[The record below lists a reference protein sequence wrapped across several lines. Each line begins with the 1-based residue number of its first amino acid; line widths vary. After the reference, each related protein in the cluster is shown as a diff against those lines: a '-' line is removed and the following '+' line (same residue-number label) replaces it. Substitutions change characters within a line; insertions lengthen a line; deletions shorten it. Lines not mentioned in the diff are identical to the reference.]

1 MTNTFCKKKKVP
13 VYLALIVR
21 NFLYH
26 FLSGCVMVA
35 VVGTSINAVNDQSSS
50 NHANPHK
57 PMMHAPSDQIGSKHC
72 HKKC

>member
-50 NHANPHK
+50 NHANRIN
-57 PMMHAPSDQIGSKHC
+57 Q
-72 HKKC
+72 